1 MDQFLLSL
9 IVGIFVGGV
18 AGYLGTLMVSKR
30 MALVGDALG
39 HVALPGMGLALMLGL
54 DISIGAFVFLLLGI
68 GLIWFFEKKTS
79 LPMEAVVGVVFVSS
93 LALGFIIIP
102 QIELVESLVGDISK
116 ISLAMTGITVLLSI
130 LVFIVL
136 KKIYPKIVLAN
147 VSEEM
152 AKVEGINV
160 SRLNFIYLL
169 LIAIVIAIGIKVT
182 GSLLVGALL
191 IVPAVASRNFS
202 RNLKQYIYGSIIIG
216 VLSCVIGILVSHLT
230 DISAGPLII
239 LVSGFFFLISLIKKK

>member
-39 HVALPGMGLALMLGL
+39 HVALPGMGLALMASI
-54 DISIGAFVFLLLGI
+54 DISIGAFIFLLLGI

-160 SRLNFIYLL
+160 GKLNFIYLL

-230 DISAGPLII
+230 DIPAGPLII
-239 LVSGFFFLISLIKKK
+239 LVSGLFFLISLIKKK